1 MIKQINQVRQFQ
13 ETFGQPVSDVPTFPR
28 NERIFLRK
36 ALIEEEVREL
46 SVASVKNDRVE
57 TLDAIVDCMYVLIGT
72 ALEYGLADKLE
83 AAFDEVHASNMSK
96 LEGGKPLFREDGKI
110 MKGKNYYKPNLN
122 QFFDETTSK

>member
-1 MIKQINQVRQFQ
+1 MIKQINQVREFQ
-13 ETFGQPVSDVPTFPR
+13 EAFGQPVYYTPTFPR
-28 NERIFLRK
+28 QERILLRK

-57 TLDAIVDCMYVLIGT
+57 TLDAIVDCLYILFGT

-83 AAFDEVHASNMSK
+83 DAFNEVHASNMSK

-122 QFFDETTSK
+122 QFFEDETK